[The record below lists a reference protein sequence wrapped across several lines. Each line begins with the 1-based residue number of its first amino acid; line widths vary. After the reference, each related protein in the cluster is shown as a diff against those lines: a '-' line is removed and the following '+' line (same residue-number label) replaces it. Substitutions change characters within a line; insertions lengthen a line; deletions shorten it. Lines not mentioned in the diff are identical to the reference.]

1 MDLTNLIGYLTA
13 LGVGLLMGTERE
25 RSHDGMAPAGVRTF
39 TLVALLGAIVADFE
53 SMPALLTFG
62 FVIGLFAA
70 LAYRAGSKESPGLT
84 TEVALVIAYVLG
96 ALAMSRGALAGLL
109 GVVVTILLASRPA
122 LHEFVRTRL
131 TNDEVRDGL
140 VLLASVLIVLPLLPD
155 RTIDPWGV
163 LNPRLIFMLAVLFMA
178 INAAGYI
185 ALRALGPTRGLA
197 LAGLLSG
204 FVSSTATHSA
214 MGTRAKSHPAEQRA
228 AVAGAALSSI
238 ATVIQLAVLLALTS
252 LPLLRALAVPLLCSG
267 LVATVYGGL
276 FMWRAARESGKR
288 AKENPGRA
296 FNPLSALA
304 FAALIGAVIVG
315 SALLV
320 RWLGPKGAVV
330 GAALSGFAD
339 AHAGAVS
346 AGSLL
351 RVDAV
356 GLRTASLAV
365 LAAFST
371 NAITKCIVATTSG
384 GPGFALRLAPGLVL
398 MTAAAWLGVAA
409 EHLAD

>member
-13 LGVGLLMGTERE
+13 LGIGLLMGTERE

-39 TLVALLGAIVADFE
+39 ALVALLGAIVADFE

-70 LAYRAGSKESPGLT
+70 LAYRVSSKESPGLT

-109 GVVVTILLASRPA
+109 GVVVTILLASRPS

-131 TNDEVRDGL
+131 TDDEARDGL
-140 VLLASVLIVLPLLPD
+140 LLLAAALIVLPLLPD

-178 INAAGYI
+178 INAAGYV
-185 ALRALGPTRGLA
+185 ALRALGPTRGLP

-214 MGTRAKSHPAEQRA
+214 MGTRARAHPAELRA

-238 ATVIQLAVLLALTS
+238 ATVAQLAVLLALTS

-276 FMWRAARESGKR
+276 FMWRATRESGKR
-288 AKENPGRA
+288 EKENPGRA
-296 FNPLSALA
+296 FNPLSAVA
-304 FAALIGAVIVG
+304 FAAVVGAVIVG

-320 RWLGPKGAVV
+320 RWLGPKGAVL

-356 GLRTASLAV
+356 GVRTASLAV

-371 NAITKCIVATTSG
+371 NAITKCIVALTSG
-384 GPGFALRLAPGLVL
+384 GAGFALRLAPGLAL
-398 MTAAAWLGVAA
+398 MIAAAWLGVAA

>member
-1 MDLTNLIGYLTA
+1 MDLSNLIGYLTA
-13 LGVGLLMGTERE
+13 LGIGLLMGIERE
-25 RSHDGMAPAGVRTF
+25 RRQDGSAPAGVRTF
-39 TLVALLGAIVADFE
+39 TLVTLLGAIVADFD
-53 SMPALLTFG
+53 SVPALLVFG
-62 FVIGLFAA
+62 FVIGVFAA
-70 LAYRAGSKESPGLT
+70 LAYRNSAKADPGLT
-84 TEVALVIAYVLG
+84 SEVALVIAYVLG
-96 ALAMSRGALAGLL
+96 ALSMSRGALAGFL
-109 GVVVTILLASRPA
+109 GVLVTILLASRTV
-122 LHEFVRTRL
+122 LHDFARTRL
-131 TNDEVRDGL
+131 SAGEGRDGL
-140 VLLASVLIVLPLLPD
+140 ILLASALIVLPLLPD

-185 ALRALGPTRGLA
+185 ALRALGPARGLP

-214 MGTRAKSHPAEQRA
+214 MGARAKSHPAELRA

-267 LVATVYGGL
+267 LVATAYGGL
-276 FMWRAARESGKR
+276 FMWRAARESGAIR
-288 AKENPGRA
+288 NESPGRA
-296 FNPLSALA
+296 FNPSSALA
-304 FAALIGAVIVG
+304 FAALIGTVIVG

-320 RWLGPKGAVV
+320 QWLGPKGAVL

-371 NAITKCIVATTSG
+371 NAITKCIVAMTSG
-384 GPGFALRLAPGLVL
+384 GRDFALRLAPSLLL

>member
-1 MDLTNLIGYLTA
+1 MDLSNLIGYLTA
-13 LGVGLLMGTERE
+13 LGIGLLMGIERE
-25 RSHDGMAPAGVRTF
+25 RRQDGTAPAGVRTF
-39 TLVALLGAIVADFE
+39 TLVTLLGAIVADFD
-53 SMPALLTFG
+53 SVPALLVFG
-62 FVIGLFAA
+62 LVVGMFAA
-70 LAYRAGSKESPGLT
+70 LAYRNSAKADPGLT
-84 TEVALVIAYVLG
+84 SEVALVIAYVLG
-96 ALAMSRGALAGLL
+96 AMSMSRGALAGFL
-109 GVVVTILLASRPA
+109 GVLVTILLASRTM
-122 LHEFVRTRL
+122 LHDFARTRL
-131 TNDEVRDGL
+131 SAEEGRDGL
-140 VLLASVLIVLPLLPD
+140 ILLASALIVLPLLPD

-163 LNPRLIFMLAVLFMA
+163 LNPRLIFLLAVLFMA

-185 ALRALGPTRGLA
+185 ALRALGPARGLP

-214 MGTRAKSHPAEQRA
+214 MGIRAKSHPAELRA

-252 LPLLRALAVPLLCSG
+252 LPLLRALAIPLLLSG
-267 LVATVYGGL
+267 AVASAYAGL
-276 FMWRAARESGKR
+276 FMWRAARKPANTAATR
-288 AKENPGRA
+288 PGRA
-296 FNPLSALA
+296 FNPYGALA
-304 FAALIGAVIVG
+304 FAALLGGVIVG

-320 RWLGPKGAVV
+320 RWLGPRGAVL

-351 RVDAV
+351 RVEAV
-356 GLRTASLAV
+356 GLQTASLAV

-371 NAITKCIVATTSG
+371 NALTKAIVAAASG
-384 GPGFALRLAPGLVL
+384 GAGFAIRLIPGLGL
-398 MTAAAWLGVAA
+398 MTAIAWIGLAA